1 VLAPAPLNPRGAQDS
16 EKKGITRERLRF
28 LRRWVLHSYSSQRS
42 QVGFLTHA
50 RGDSE
55 SDESE
60 SESEGGDDSEEG
72 SLQPVS
78 ACSLPRSGWL
88 DEAAVLAKA
97 EAEADEQI
105 VTAEERL
112 GELKLAVARC

>member
-1 VLAPAPLNPRGAQDS
+1 M
-16 EKKGITRERLRF
+16 
-28 LRRWVLHSYSSQRS
+28 LHSYNSQRS

-72 SLQPVS
+72 SLQ
-78 ACSLPRSGWL
+78 CSLPRSGWL

-97 EAEADEQI
+97 EAEADEPI

>member
-1 VLAPAPLNPRGAQDS
+1 
-16 EKKGITRERLRF
+16 
-28 LRRWVLHSYSSQRS
+28 VLHSYSSQRS

-72 SLQPVS
+72 SLQ
-78 ACSLPRSGWL
+78 CSLPRSGWL

-97 EAEADEQI
+97 EAEADEPI

>member
-1 VLAPAPLNPRGAQDS
+1 M
-16 EKKGITRERLRF
+16 
-28 LRRWVLHSYSSQRS
+28 RRVASS
-42 QVGFLTHA
+42 A
-50 RGDSE
+50 
-55 SDESE
+55 
-60 SESEGGDDSEEG
+60 
-72 SLQPVS
+72 
-78 ACSLPRSGWL
+78 ASLPRSGWL

>member
-1 VLAPAPLNPRGAQDS
+1 MLAPAPLNRLNPRGAQDS

-72 SLQPVS
+72 SP
-78 ACSLPRSGWL
+78 GL
-88 DEAAVLAKA
+88 DNTKYGRIFNIILIRIIRNTWSSQV
-97 EAEADEQI
+97 
-105 VTAEERL
+105 
-112 GELKLAVARC
+112 

>member
-1 VLAPAPLNPRGAQDS
+1 M
-16 EKKGITRERLRF
+16 
-28 LRRWVLHSYSSQRS
+28 LHSYNSQRS

-50 RGDSE
+50 RARDSE

-72 SLQPVS
+72 SLQ
-78 ACSLPRSGWL
+78 CSLPRSGWL

-97 EAEADEQI
+97 EAEADEPI
-105 VTAEERL
+105 ITAEERL